1 MTAGRRTASI
11 ASLNLEGIRGRAPMI
26 LGKTGAE
33 EIAGWL
39 SGIAEFKLAVDA
51 GLRGAELVGCAFHQ

>member
-1 MTAGRRTASI
+1 
-11 ASLNLEGIRGRAPMI
+11 MI

-39 SGIAEFKLAVDA
+39 SGV
-51 GLRGAELVGCAFHQ
+51 AELKGAIDVGLTAAEAIGCAIPH